1 MTDWNQA
8 SLLAIEASSPTLRL
22 ALAFGGDRLV
32 QSETETEQ
40 SLGQMIIRRIDA
52 LCQSAGMTGVQFDG
66 IVVCTGPGSFTGLRI
81 AIAAA
86 KGIAVARKIP
96 IVGVSLFEMAAV
108 FLRNESEA
116 IDICTSVRKGE
127 LLVTEICNG
136 HVDLTQIRAM
146 SLAEFAAIGGDKPYA
161 CINGSPKSDCGA
173 PSRRNASATIQLTA
187 SALLHIGREK
197 LVCGKI
203 PDIASL
209 EPLYVQPSQAEINHG
224 RKQA

>member
-1 MTDWNQA
+1 MTDWNHA
-8 SLLAIEASSPTLRL
+8 SLLTIEASSPTLRL

-32 QSETETEQ
+32 HSETDTDQ

-52 LCQSAGMTGVQFDG
+52 LCQSAGLSVAQFDG
-66 IVVCTGPGSFTGLRI
+66 IVVGTGPGSFTGLRI
-81 AIAAA
+81 AISAA
-86 KGIAVARKIP
+86 KGIAVARRIP

-108 FLRNESEA
+108 SLRNETEP
-116 IDICTSVRKGE
+116 IDVCTSVRKGE
-127 LLVTEICNG
+127 LLVTEIRDG
-136 HVDLTQIRAM
+136 HTDLAHIRAM
-146 SLAEFAAIGGDKPYA
+146 SLVDFAAIGGDKPYA
-161 CINGSPKSDCGA
+161 CINGNLANAYGG
-173 PSRRNASATIQLTA
+173 PSRRNLSPSLQLTA

-197 LVCGKI
+197 LVRGDI